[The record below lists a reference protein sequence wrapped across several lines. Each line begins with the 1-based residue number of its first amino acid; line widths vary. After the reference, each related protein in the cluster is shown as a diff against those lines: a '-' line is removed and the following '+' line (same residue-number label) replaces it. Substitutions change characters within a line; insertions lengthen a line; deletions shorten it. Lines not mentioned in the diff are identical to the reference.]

1 MNQGSNHFPLDPFSS
16 DTIKLFTDEFKV
28 PITVCC
34 APYFEMRLAEL
45 DYKFGC
51 KNNFRLFSELAVQ
64 YDDIDEYH
72 QSRYEWI
79 TLLRSLPSMRE
90 VSRKVNDMAFYNLC
104 EPKKDF
110 IFTDEEFPFQDRELY
125 QKSNEGRQ
133 FMRVK
138 FNDAYFTLLHY
149 VSSGSF
155 QDDEDTYENFLKKV
169 NCPAAWIASPKF
181 REDLFAY
188 LRRPL
193 MMIRIALLM
202 QINDLLSQKGEF
214 ELYCIEEDAVVYSLP
229 KQSFNIQK
237 LKDLMDC
244 NLGRLF
250 EVKVFTMY
258 KLNGFG
264 VGGSDAWWE
273 EQLYPFDDHRRA
285 DFVNVNPNLY
295 HILMLYYDNEFI
307 FKQDFVINADG
318 MLATLNKIPA
328 NPFT

>member
-1 MNQGSNHFPLDPFSS
+1 M
-16 DTIKLFTDEFKV
+16 
-28 PITVCC
+28 
-34 APYFEMRLAEL
+34 
-45 DYKFGC
+45 
-51 KNNFRLFSELAVQ
+51 
-64 YDDIDEYH
+64 
-72 QSRYEWI
+72 
-79 TLLRSLPSMRE
+79 
-90 VSRKVNDMAFYNLC
+90 NDMTFYDLC
-104 EPKKDF
+104 KSETDF
-110 IFTDEEFPFQDRELY
+110 TLPGRELC
-125 QKSNEGRQ
+125 QKDNDGKQ

-138 FNDAYFTLLHY
+138 FNDAYFAPLHY

-155 QDDEDTYENFLKKV
+155 QDDEDTYENFMKKV

-193 MMIRIALLM
+193 MMIKIALLM
-202 QINDLLSQKGEF
+202 QINDLLNQKGGF

-229 KQSFNIQK
+229 KQSVNIQK

-264 VGGSDAWWE
+264 VGGSDAWLE
-273 EQLYPFDDHRRA
+273 EQLYPFDDHHRA

-307 FKQDFVINADG
+307 FKQDFVINVDG
-318 MLATLNKIPA
+318 MLATLNNIPA

>member
-1 MNQGSNHFPLDPFSS
+1 MNQDSILLSP
-16 DTIKLFTDEFKV
+16 DTMKLFTDEFKI
-28 PITVCC
+28 PITVHC

-51 KNNFRLFSELAVQ
+51 KESFRQFSELMIQ
-64 YDDIDEYH
+64 YENIDEYD

-79 TLLRSLPSMRE
+79 TLLRSLTSMRE
-90 VSRKVNDMAFYNLC
+90 VSRKVNDMAFYDLC
-104 EPKKDF
+104 KSETDF
-110 IFTDEEFPFQDRELY
+110 TFLWRELC
-125 QKSNEGRQ
+125 QKDNDGKQ

-138 FNDAYFTLLHY
+138 FNDAYFALLHY
-149 VSSGSF
+149 VCSGSF

-169 NCPAAWIASPKF
+169 NCPAAWIESPKF

-193 MMIRIALLM
+193 MMIRMALLM
-202 QINDLLSQKGEF
+202 QINDLLGQKGEF

-250 EVKVFTMY
+250 KVKVFTLY

-264 VGGSDAWWE
+264 VGGSDAWLE
-273 EQLYPFDDHRRA
+273 EQLYPFDDHRSA

-295 HILMLYYDNEFI
+295 HILMLYYDSEFI
-307 FKQDFVINADG
+307 FKQDLVINADG
-318 MLATLNKIPA
+318 MLATLNNTPA